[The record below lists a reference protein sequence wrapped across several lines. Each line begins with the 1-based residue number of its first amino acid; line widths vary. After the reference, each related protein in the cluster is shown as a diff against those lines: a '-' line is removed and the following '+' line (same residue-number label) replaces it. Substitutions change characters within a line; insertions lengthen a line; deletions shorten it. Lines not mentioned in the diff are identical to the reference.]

1 MAMKFLKGTAGS
13 KRGLYKLVSRH
24 ATLPKMQEVEILP
37 WGGGVGLAL
46 RWRGGSA
53 TLGLMRNHSAR
64 RQGGQLTVSVF
75 GGERGKTVIVPME
88 ELEELG
94 LVEVSEEA
102 LPVADKATERSVAVE
117 KTEDQRKPEGFVGH
131 RKLGVQ

>member
-1 MAMKFLKGTAGS
+1 MAMKFLKGTTGS
-13 KRGLYKLVSRH
+13 KRGFYNLVSRH
-24 ATLPKMQEVEILP
+24 TKMPKMQEVEILP

-53 TLGLMRNHSAR
+53 TLGLMRNQSAR

-94 LVEVSEEA
+94 LVEE
-102 LPVADKATERSVAVE
+102 
-117 KTEDQRKPEGFVGH
+117 
-131 RKLGVQ
+131 VQ

>member
-37 WGGGVGLAL
+37 WGGGIGLAL

-53 TLGLMRNHSAR
+53 TLGLMRNHSTR

-88 ELEELG
+88 ELEALG
-94 LVEVSEEA
+94 LIEEV
-102 LPVADKATERSVAVE
+102 
-117 KTEDQRKPEGFVGH
+117 Q
-131 RKLGVQ
+131 

>member
-13 KRGLYKLVSRH
+13 KRGFYNLVSRRVKM
-24 ATLPKMQEVEILP
+24 PKMQEVEILP

-53 TLGLMRNHSAR
+53 TLGLMRDVSQHKR
-64 RQGGQLTVSVF
+64 GGGQLNISTM
-75 GGERGKTVIVPME
+75 GERSNTIVVPMA

-94 LVEVSEEA
+94 LIEEV
-102 LPVADKATERSVAVE
+102 
-117 KTEDQRKPEGFVGH
+117 Q
-131 RKLGVQ
+131 

>member
-1 MAMKFLKGTAGS
+1 MMVRA
-13 KRGLYKLVSRH
+13 
-24 ATLPKMQEVEILP
+24 
-37 WGGGVGLAL
+37 
-46 RWRGGSA
+46 
-53 TLGLMRNHSAR
+53 LMRNDSLR
-64 RQGGQLTVSVF
+64 RQGGQLSIYRMGDWVDTI
-75 GGERGKTVIVPME
+75 IVPMT

-94 LVEVSEEA
+94 LIEVSEGA

>member
-13 KRGLYKLVSRH
+13 KRGFYNLVSRRVKM
-24 ATLPKMQEVEILP
+24 PKMQEVEILP

-53 TLGLMRNHSAR
+53 TLVLMRNHSTR
-64 RQGGQLTVSVF
+64 RQGGQLTVSLF

-88 ELEELG
+88 ELEALG
-94 LVEVSEEA
+94 LIEEVE
-102 LPVADKATERSVAVE
+102 
-117 KTEDQRKPEGFVGH
+117 
-131 RKLGVQ
+131 

>member
-13 KRGLYKLVSRH
+13 KRGFYNLVSRH
-24 ATLPKMQEVEILP
+24 TKMPKMQEVEILP

-53 TLGLMRNHSAR
+53 TLGLMRDVSQHKR
-64 RQGGQLTVSVF
+64 GGGQLNISVM
-75 GGERGKTVIVPME
+75 GERRSPITVPVA

-94 LVEVSEEA
+94 LVEE
-102 LPVADKATERSVAVE
+102 VE
-117 KTEDQRKPEGFVGH
+117 
-131 RKLGVQ
+131 